1 MSTEYD
7 VVINHEPTETAPVP
21 MDMDAPEPMVSV
33 VPVEE
38 EEESENE
45 LVLTHRWQK
54 IPEQEDASHKISSKL
69 SVHNELL
76 LFANAGSGK
85 TNVAVQA
92 IRHGI
97 RDGTLS
103 HVLILAPNVEVA
115 TQWAQTFNYYKVVVS
130 HFFGDKT
137 VKDSTISTTR
147 DSPKFVVVTTHAIFF
162 QASNLEYMQRW
173 CFADAPHKKD
183 DGLVVVDERQTIKNV
198 AKLID
203 ITRNMK
209 ILNVSAENICK
220 KLPDMDSDSDAI
232 IQFQIKRKKAP
243 ETKNIHFDVTKEEL
257 EDVLRLKE
265 KYDPMIEQANRI
277 EKDTRTSSSIFRRA
291 KLAMQTLYCYF
302 YTRPSAIQAMVK
314 YIKEGLPETTSD
326 RIIVILPELVTMAK
340 EDKERFAAIRAEII
354 TLFSEELTE
363 DCIFTHSVDG
373 ISKWKR
379 SMKCGKKIL
388 LLFAKNGEMDQICGL
403 NLQDSNMILTFPLFG
418 QNDEEQV
425 IGRIDRIGQRNTTLH
440 QATLVCNNGGGDYMW
455 DPKTW
460 VPEFDG
466 LVAKPMDIMKGR
478 KLCPKPDTIENW
490 REKEAIEFMENFASF
505 KEAEFPDDDEVPMIE
520 APVSSGV
527 QGDTTEEALMCDEH
541 GNVVEYIAPPTSR
554 SRRKQARKDDAQE
567 EDEGQSER
575 RRSKRSRGSN

>member
-7 VVINHEPTETAPVP
+7 VVINPTEVPPVP
-21 MDMDAPEPMVSV
+21 MDIDAPEPVEPMVSV
-33 VPVEE
+33 VPPPVEE
-38 EEESENE
+38 EDSENE
-45 LVLTHRWQK
+45 LLLAHHWQI
-54 IPEQEDASHKISSKL
+54 IPEQNIASEMISAKL
-69 SVHNELL
+69 PIYDELL

-92 IRHGI
+92 ILNGI
-97 RDGTLS
+97 TFGRLS

-115 TQWAQTFNYYKVVVS
+115 TQWVQTFNYYKVVVS

-147 DSPKFVVVTTHAIFF
+147 DSPKFVIVTTHAIFF

-173 CFADAPHKKD
+173 CFADAPHRKD

-198 AKLID
+198 AKLLD

-220 KLPDMDSDSDAI
+220 KLPDMDYDSDAI

-243 ETKNIHFDVTKEEL
+243 ETKNIHFDVTKKEL

-302 YTRPSAIQAMVK
+302 YTRTSAIQAMIK
-314 YIKEGLPETTSD
+314 YIKEGLPESASD
-326 RIIVILPELVTMAK
+326 RIIVILPELVTQVR
-340 EDKERFAAIRAEII
+340 EDKDKFTAIRTAIV
-354 TLFSEELTE
+354 EEFTKDFTE
-363 DCIFTHSVDG
+363 CVFAHSVDG
-373 ISKWKR
+373 ISKWRR

-403 NLQDSNMILTFPLFG
+403 NLQDSNVILTFPLFG

-425 IGRIDRIGQRNTTLH
+425 IGRIDRIGQKKATLI
-440 QATLVCNNGGGDYMW
+440 QATLVCNNGHHYQW
-455 DPKTW
+455 DPKAW
-460 VPEFDG
+460 VPEFDQ
-466 LVAKPMDIMKGR
+466 LVAKPMDVMKGR
-478 KLCPKPDTIENW
+478 KLCSQPDVMDNW
-490 REKEAIEFMENFASF
+490 RKKEAILFMDNFTSF
-505 KEAEFPDDDEVPMIE
+505 KEEEFPDDEDEEEPVEVIEPVMEDPFQQDAPEIEPMSDDPS
-520 APVSSGV
+520 A
-527 QGDTTEEALMCDEH
+527 T
-541 GNVVEYIAPPTSR
+541 
-554 SRRKQARKDDAQE
+554 RRKQARKEPDEHME
-567 EDEGQSER
+567 EDSGR
-575 RRSKRSRGSN
+575 RRSKRSRGSK

>member
-7 VVINHEPTETAPVP
+7 VVINPTETVPPVP
-21 MDMDAPEPMVSV
+21 IDIDAPEPM
-33 VPVEE
+33 E
-38 EEESENE
+38 EEESEDE

-115 TQWAQTFNYYKVVVS
+115 TQWAQTLNYYKVVVS

-147 DSPKFVVVTTHAIFF
+147 DSPKFVIVTTHAIFF

-173 CFADAPHKKD
+173 CFADAPHRKD

-198 AKLID
+198 AKLLD

-220 KLPDMDSDSDAI
+220 KLPDMDYDSDAI

-243 ETKNIHFDVTKEEL
+243 ETKNIHFDVTKKEL

-302 YTRPSAIQAMVK
+302 YTRTSAIQAMIK
-314 YIKEGLPETTSD
+314 YIKEGLPESASD
-326 RIIVILPELVTMAK
+326 RIIVILPELVTQVR
-340 EDKERFAAIRAEII
+340 EDKEKFAGIRTAIV
-354 TLFSEELTE
+354 EEFTKDFTE
-363 DCIFTHSVDG
+363 CVFAHSVDG

-505 KEAEFPDDDEVPMIE
+505 KEAEFPDDKVPMIE

-527 QGDTTEEALMCDEH
+527 QGDATEEALMCDEY
-541 GNVVEYIAPPTSR
+541 GNVVDIAPPASR
-554 SRRKQARKDDAQE
+554 SRRKQARKDDTQE

-575 RRSKRSRGSN
+575 RRSKRSRGGN